1 MFSRRRHRR
10 RFGFTLI
17 ELLVVIAIIAILAA
31 ILFPVFAQA
40 RDKARGASC
49 LSNLKQIGT
58 GLYMYLQDYDEAY
71 PPNRIGMLQ
80 NLDCGKQGGYT
91 WKEAIGPYVKNL
103 QVFVC
108 PSAIKAGKIEP
119 CGCAGSV
126 VTPTSYGTNG
136 SLFDIDP
143 YLKKDGTIVWTVP
156 AGRPKSVI
164 TLATVNRPA
173 QTLWLIEEDRGWE
186 ACPDNGDW
194 TIPTGGGPD
203 RHQCGNN
210 WVYADS
216 HAKFTKLVNT
226 LQPWDAW
233 NDKDGPN
240 QYLKNLGPTKHGKY
254 TGCPE

>member
-1 MFSRRRHRR
+1 MKRTGWRI
-10 RFGFTLI
+10 GFTLI

-71 PPNRIGMLQ
+71 PPNRIGMPTGK
-80 NLDCGKQGGYT
+80 DCGKQTPPGYT
-91 WKEAIGPYVKNL
+91 WKEAINPYVKSI
-103 QVFVC
+103 QVWVC
-108 PSAIKAGKIEP
+108 PSAIKAGKINP
-119 CGCAGSV
+119 CCAGSA
-126 VTPTSYGTNG
+126 TIPTSYGTNG
-136 SLFDIDP
+136 SLFDISP
-143 YLKKDGTIVWTVP
+143 YVKKDGSIDWNGG
-156 AGRPKSVI
+156 AGVKRKRVI
-164 TLATVNRPA
+164 TLAEINRPS
-173 QTLWLIEEDRGWE
+173 QSLWLIEEDRGWE
-186 ACPDNGDW
+186 NCPDNGDW

-216 HAKFTKLVNT
+216 HAKYARLSAT

-240 QYLKNLGPTKHGKY
+240 QYLKSLGPTKHGKY